1 MSRLRGK
8 RELRNVQGTL
18 KLVMKQLLLAAA
30 LIIASSVAFA
40 GPASILLDPD
50 KVRSMSAEEYS
61 AAVRSAPDVNA
72 RNENGVTPLH
82 IAAGYGTPDK
92 IAALVTA
99 GADVEALDMDGW
111 TPLNS
116 AVAVGTPDKIAALV
130 TAGADVEARNKNGM
144 TPLHIAAGL
153 GIPDTIA
160 ALLEAGAS
168 GSVKD
173 KLGKTAFY
181 YAESNDKVKG
191 TAAYWALKDAQ
202 YE

>member
-1 MSRLRGK
+1 MR
-8 RELRNVQGTL
+8 
-18 KLVMKQLLLAAA
+18 QLAVYCAA
-30 LIIASSVAFA
+30 LLIGCSQAFA

-50 KVRSMSAEEYS
+50 KVRSMSAEEYA

-72 RNENGVTPLH
+72 RNENGVSPLH
-82 IAAGYGTPDK
+82 IAAEY
-92 IAALVTA
+92 
-99 GADVEALDMDGW
+99 
-111 TPLNS
+111 
-116 AVAVGTPDKIAALV
+116 GTPDKIAALV

-144 TPLHIAAGL
+144 TPLHIAAGV
-153 GIPDTIA
+153 GTPDTIA

-191 TAAYWALKDAQ
+191 AAAYWALKDAQ